1 MTSVVSIARRLERLP
16 ITRYQRTI
24 FIVIATAWFFDCVD
38 LATMTFIL
46 SSIKAEFSL
55 SSQQVGTLA
64 GMSLLGMFLGA
75 GSAGILADRFGR
87 CVVFRWSIVL
97 WGVSSLACAAAPN
110 VETLMCF
117 RVLLG
122 IGLAMELPVAQS
134 LVCEF
139 IPTKQRGKYVAL
151 LEGGWP
157 IGFIAAGI
165 LALFV
170 VPRYGWRGAFVAEA
184 IPAFFVLVIRRMVP
198 ESPRWLAETGKID
211 QAEAVLATMESKVK
225 RVLQVDHLPEV
236 EASSEK
242 LGTSKQRP
250 FPFFQLWQGDYAK
263 RTFMVWILWF
273 FALLGYYGLTTWLG
287 ALLEER
293 GYEMT
298 KSTLYI
304 TLISLAGIPGFLV
317 AAWLLEAW
325 GRKPVIVGAL
335 IGSAVLGYCYGTAT
349 SHALMIIYG
358 LGMQFFMFGM
368 WSVIY
373 AYTPELYPTHTR
385 ATGTGCA
392 SSVGRIG
399 AFLGP
404 TLVGVILPHTGQQGV
419 FLMAGCSFFIAAV
432 AVMVLGKE
440 TKGIMLEE
448 I

>member
-1 MTSVVSIARRLERLP
+1 MTNTVSIARRLDRLP
-16 ITRYQRTI
+16 ITRYQQTI

-55 SSQQVGTLA
+55 STQQAGTLA
-64 GMSLLGMFLGA
+64 GMSFLGMFLGA
-75 GSAGILADRFGR
+75 GSAGILADKFGR

-110 VETLMCF
+110 VGTLMCF

-157 IGFIAAGI
+157 IGFIAAGVLSHFI
-165 LALFV
+165 L
-170 VPRYGWRGAFVAEA
+170 PRYGWRGAFVAEA
-184 IPAFFVLVIRRMVP
+184 IPAFFVLIVRRIVP
-198 ESPRWLAETGKID
+198 ESPRWLAEAGKID
-211 QAEAVLATMESKVK
+211 QAEAVLGTIETKVK
-225 RVLQVDHLPEV
+225 RVLQVDNLPEV
-236 EASSEK
+236 EIGPDEVGPSQQKHFS
-242 LGTSKQRP
+242 
-250 FPFFQLWQGDYAK
+250 FVQLWKGDYAK
-263 RTFMVWILWF
+263 RTCMVWSLWF

-287 ALLEER
+287 TLLEQR
-293 GYEMT
+293 GYDVT
-298 KSTLYI
+298 KSTDYI
-304 TLISLAGIPGFLV
+304 TLMALAGIPGFLV
-317 AAWLLEAW
+317 SAWLLEAW
-325 GRKPVIVGAL
+325 GRKPVVVCAL
-335 IGSAVLGYCYGTAT
+335 AGSAVLGYFYGTAT
-349 SHALMIIYG
+349 SHSMMIIYG

-373 AYTPELYPTHTR
+373 AYTPELYPTHAR
-385 ATGTGCA
+385 ATGTGFA

-404 TLVGVILPHTGQQGV
+404 TLVGVILPRTGQSGV
-419 FLMAGCSFFIAAV
+419 FMLAGCSFFIAAV
-432 AVMVLGKE
+432 VVMVLGKE
-440 TKGIMLEE
+440 TKGIVLEE